1 MYINELQVAIQN
13 MCRDVKENVSKSQE
27 NSQKRHKML
36 TNIKKV
42 NFCEGDF
49 VLLRSTRKRITN
61 YRIMVFDQR

>member
-42 NFCEGDF
+42 NFWEGDF